1 VQENV
6 TSIIGLVAHKKTTEG
21 EEDTEETEEEAE
33 EEEAA
38 EEEEEEETSL
48 RGITWIKGL
57 HGLRNG

>member
-6 TSIIGLVAHKKTTEG
+6 TWIFGLAAHKKTE
-21 EEDTEETEEEAE
+21 E

-38 EEEEEEETSL
+38 EEEETSL